1 MKGLALLLSLCF
13 CNGAFASE
21 ALFRAIDDHRER
33 AALELLAGGKA
44 ALEARNPKGDTP
56 LHRSVETGLRQL
68 TKALL
73 DAGADPG
80 ARTRNGETALHL
92 AALHTEPDF
101 TDLLLAARADPGT
114 RNADGDTPLHWAG
127 HHEVVRLLERFGK

>member
-73 DAGADPG
+73 DAGADPD

-92 AALHTEPDF
+92 AAPIRAPGTARASHRAT
-101 TDLLLAARADPGT
+101 TLAATAIT
-114 RNADGDTPLHWAG
+114 KSSAC
-127 HHEVVRLLERFGK
+127 